1 MSWSALLSQ
10 TQIQKLKDNTKPFGL
25 CEPWMQNVFG
35 DIEAFEDLEIFL
47 SDCGWTTATVGQ
59 EKLRHCTYRLNPEWS
74 FPTKEGESEY
84 EYRVPLIDKDGLWRV
99 EMPERGYGTCLL
111 SDISS
116 HPRFCGI
123 EYKESLRDFWAKTG
137 LMVDDENEVVSYV
150 TQSEQARP
158 ATPVRVRFLKEK
170 K

>member
-47 SDCGWTTATVGQ
+47 SDCGWTAATVGQ

-84 EYRVPLIDKDGLWRV
+84 EYEEPFKAADGCWRV
-99 EMPERGYGTCLL
+99 LIPSEGCGSAYLSTITCH
-111 SDISS
+111 S
-116 HPRFCGI
+116 RFCGI
-123 EYKESLRDFWAKTG
+123 EYKESLRDFWAETG